1 MLNSIKK
8 HLDSEN
14 EYRQILTNSWELSI
28 LRSPE
33 ETLIKVIE
41 EIVDELVQDLPD
53 DAFKAKI
60 KSTASSFIKGAVRN
74 WCNCSIRLKEKTK
87 GQKNRKH
94 NC

>member
-8 HLDSEN
+8 HLDSEKI
-14 EYRQILTNSWELSI
+14 QTDLDKFMGIII
-28 LRSPE
+28 LRTPE

-60 KSTASSFIKGAVRN
+60 KSTASSFIKGLMV
-74 WCNCSIRLKEKTK
+74 CMQTQLQVKEVELAEDF
-87 GQKNRKH
+87 
-94 NC
+94 